1 VKRRTLEQKQT
12 KETKGGKPGPAPTA
26 VDDAEKP
33 IGSNN
38 ERRLLLRTSV
48 ARQG

>member
-1 VKRRTLEQKQT
+1 MG
-12 KETKGGKPGPAPTA
+12 TKGKKPGPASTA
-26 VDDAEKP
+26 IYDAAKP
-33 IGSNN
+33 SGWNN